1 LLYPITKNNTYEKS
15 IKRLSILILFVSI
28 IFSGCEK
35 IKSLADVTF
44 EAEFSTDLPV
54 QIQPTSLKADING
67 TFFETATID
76 PLSDTEFAKYA
87 EKIKKIE
94 IIEATAEV
102 ITINPSPI
110 LLVTANLTASATNFT
125 SAVWSFANESL
136 TQGKQLTLGNENS
149 QWTNLQKILDSKEV
163 FNVTL
168 QGQADVD
175 EASFTVR
182 VKYKTKIT
190 ANPL

>member
-1 LLYPITKNNTYEKS
+1 MKNFKQFSLL
-15 IKRLSILILFVSI
+15 LLFSASI

-54 QIQPTSLKADING
+54 QVLPTKNNSNVNG
-67 TFFETATID
+67 AFFETATID
-76 PLSDTEFAKYA
+76 PLSDSEFAKYA

-94 IIEATAEV
+94 IIEATAE
-102 ITINPSPI
+102 IISINPSPI
-110 LLVTANLTASATNFT
+110 MLVSANLEASATNFT

-136 TQGKQLTLGNENS
+136 TQGKILTLGNENS
-149 QWTNLQKILDSKEV
+149 QWTNLQSILDSKEV

-168 QGQADVD
+168 QGMVDVDQAD
-175 EASFTVR
+175 FTVR
-182 VKYKTKIT
+182 VKYKTKVT

>member
-1 LLYPITKNNTYEKS
+1 MKKFKQISFLL
-15 IKRLSILILFVSI
+15 LFASI

-54 QIQPTSLKADING
+54 QVLPTKNNSNVNG
-67 TFFETATID
+67 AFFETATID
-76 PLSDTEFAKYA
+76 PLSDSEFAKYA
-87 EKIKKIE
+87 DKIKKIE
-94 IIEATAEV
+94 VVEATAE
-102 ITINPSPI
+102 IISINPSPI
-110 LLVTANLTASATNFT
+110 TLITANLEASATDFS
-125 SAVWSFANESL
+125 SAVWTFTNESL
-136 TQGKQLTLGNENS
+136 TQGKIITLGNENS
-149 QWTNLQKILDSKEV
+149 QWTNLQNILDSKEV
-163 FNVTL
+163 FTVTL

-182 VKYKTKIT
+182 IKYKSKIT

>member
-1 LLYPITKNNTYEKS
+1 MKNFKRFSLL
-15 IKRLSILILFVSI
+15 LFFSASL

-54 QIQPTSLKADING
+54 QIQPSSLKADING

>member
-1 LLYPITKNNTYEKS
+1 MKTLLRS
-15 IKRLSILILFVSI
+15 SILILFVSI

-54 QIQPTSLKADING
+54 QIQPTSLKADVNG

-125 SAVWSFANESL
+125 SAEWSFADESL

-149 QWTNLQKILDSKEV
+149 QWTNLQSILDSKEV